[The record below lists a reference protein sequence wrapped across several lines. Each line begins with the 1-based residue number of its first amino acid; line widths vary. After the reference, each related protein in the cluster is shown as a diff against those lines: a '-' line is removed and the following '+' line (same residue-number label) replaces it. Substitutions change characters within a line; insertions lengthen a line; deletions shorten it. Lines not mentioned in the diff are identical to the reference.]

1 VADGRRAARRA
12 AAFALYQQDLM
23 GLTPEAALL
32 RGERAGQAF
41 APYTRRLV
49 LGANER
55 GPQIDDLLARHL
67 KAWTLGRLAP
77 LERSILRLAVFEMLA
92 VEDVPPAV
100 AIDEA
105 VELAKRFASLE
116 AGALVNG
123 VLAAVAA
130 ELAADPAA
138 EVSAAGAAEVASA
151 EPPVTS

>member
-12 AAFALYQQDLM
+12 AAFTLYQQDLM
-23 GLTPEAALL
+23 GLTAEAALL
-32 RGERAGQAF
+32 RAQQVGPAA

-49 LGANER
+49 LGVSER
-55 GPQIDDLLARHL
+55 GEEIDDLLSRHL
-67 KAWTLGRLAP
+67 TGWTLGRLAP

-92 VEDVPPAV
+92 VEDVPAAV

-130 ELAADPAA
+130 EVD
-138 EVSAAGAAEVASA
+138 
-151 EPPVTS
+151 

>member
-12 AAFALYQQDLM
+12 AAFTLYQQDLM
-23 GLTPEAALL
+23 GLTAEAALL
-32 RGERAGQAF
+32 RGEQARPAV

-49 LGANER
+49 LGVSER
-55 GPQIDDLLARHL
+55 GPQIDDLLTRHL
-67 KAWTLGRLAP
+67 KDWTLGRLAP

-92 VEDVPPAV
+92 VEDVPAAV

-130 ELAADPAA
+130 E
-138 EVSAAGAAEVASA
+138 VA
-151 EPPVTS
+151 